1 MSGSGLSWAICKSAP
16 SSRHTTMPAP
26 HNSVT
31 FQSIKFQSYQ
41 TLQPHMTAYSSA
53 RMYSLICVIISN
65 KWDLHSLSYLQGHS
79 RLCVMWYPITS
90 YKSSI
95 LTMPPYLVLFLGYYH
110 TNRSY
115 EQFYIVLLMRTLN
128 KTKGYKQ
135 HKKVP
140 GEIEWKFTINNCW
153 RLMTVTWHSQYGT
166 STMHNR
172 QDRNILTVF
181 STGTLWLLTSVT
193 DIMYTYTQYT
203 TAWNTHCITSQ
214 PVLILVSGILALL
227 EANGTAYCVSYLVPI
242 K

>member
-1 MSGSGLSWAICKSAP
+1 MANVPLNIANHLTVGSLHTRGSSHARTHTHTHTHTRLTALFPGLPRWAGTRKGNQSGFYWSKRQWLAVASAGLRICKSAP
-16 SSRHTTMPAP
+16 SSRHTTMPAS

-95 LTMPPYLVLFLGYYH
+95 LTMPLSC
-110 TNRSY
+110 T
-115 EQFYIVLLMRTLN
+115 
-128 KTKGYKQ
+128 
-135 HKKVP
+135 
-140 GEIEWKFTINNCW
+140 
-153 RLMTVTWHSQYGT
+153 
-166 STMHNR
+166 
-172 QDRNILTVF
+172 
-181 STGTLWLLTSVT
+181 
-193 DIMYTYTQYT
+193 
-203 TAWNTHCITSQ
+203 
-214 PVLILVSGILALL
+214 VSGILSYKQIIWAILHRTVD
-227 EANGTAYCVSYLVPI
+227 ANI

>member
-1 MSGSGLSWAICKSAP
+1 MHARTHARTHAHTHTHTHPFNSPFSGTTQVSRYQKGKPIWILLEQETVSGSSLSWAICKSAP

-31 FQSIKFQSYQ
+31 FQSIKFQNYQ

-95 LTMPPYLVLFLGYYH
+95 LTMPLSC
-110 TNRSY
+110 T
-115 EQFYIVLLMRTLN
+115 
-128 KTKGYKQ
+128 
-135 HKKVP
+135 
-140 GEIEWKFTINNCW
+140 
-153 RLMTVTWHSQYGT
+153 
-166 STMHNR
+166 
-172 QDRNILTVF
+172 
-181 STGTLWLLTSVT
+181 
-193 DIMYTYTQYT
+193 
-203 TAWNTHCITSQ
+203 
-214 PVLILVSGILALL
+214 VSGILSYKQIIWAILHRTVD
-227 EANGTAYCVSYLVPI
+227 ANI